1 MYINYY
7 VSRINDFRNLYC
19 LHQKSIMNILN
30 ITIYFILQF
39 NRKVAALDIQKII
52 SKEILYFDF

>member
-1 MYINYY
+1 MFLGLMTLGIYTAFTK
-7 VSRINDFRNLYC
+7 R
-19 LHQKSIMNILN
+19 SIMNILN
-30 ITIYFILQF
+30 ITIYFIFQF